1 MDGNR
6 LIFTIKGRPSHTYRG
21 GRRNKVKQKASTRLK
36 ALHHGRHTTAHTNNK
51 LVQTCRRGNEAH
63 DLNSQ
68 PVEKAMHSNL
78 LLCYTTFFPSFLQ
91 VHGVHPWSPE
101 VAAGVTIL
109 LGNAEDKM
117 TSHAKLLSVMLS
129 QARHRRVGQCQ
140 VSSSPSTR
148 LQWRCHSLPRVGCT
162 I

>member
-51 LVQTCRRGNEAH
+51 LV
-63 DLNSQ
+63 
-68 PVEKAMHSNL
+68 
-78 LLCYTTFFPSFLQ
+78 
-91 VHGVHPWSPE
+91 HGVHAWSPE

-140 VSSSPSTR
+140 F
-148 LQWRCHSLPRVGCT
+148 
-162 I
+162 